1 MLCFGSYIIYVVIQK
16 IRIKFYDHIL
26 YRPLSSITS
35 AKEAEF
41 LFVILWSMVE
51 RMSQNG
57 NFIKFIGFLQVNL
70 DVLKEDCPVIIELL
84 SDGSF
89 VEDFKNE
96 NHEIN
101 NQLEDKT
108 AGLQNVFL
116 H

>member
-1 MLCFGSYIIYVVIQK
+1 
-16 IRIKFYDHIL
+16 
-26 YRPLSSITS
+26 
-35 AKEAEF
+35 
-41 LFVILWSMVE
+41 MVE